1 MTRPQIRPVTRAE
14 MYVKAKRATPKRDL
28 ESPIQ
33 RAIAA
38 FLDLNFPEG
47 GDVFWSATM
56 NGVYVG
62 PKIRAQ
68 LTSSGVRP
76 GLYDIIIVP
85 LAGHPLVGKTFHLE
99 VKSDEGRLTREQSF
113 ILAALGPLGLARVV
127 RSPMDVQ
134 SYLLSQSF
142 NLRAR
147 L

>member
-1 MTRPQIRPVTRAE
+1 LSRPKIRPVTRAE
-14 MYVKAKRATPKRDL
+14 MYVSAKRAAPKRDL
-28 ESPIQ
+28 ESPVQ
-33 RAIAA
+33 RAIAEY
-38 FLDLNFPEG
+38 LDLNFPEG

-62 PKIRAQ
+62 PKVRAQ
-68 LTSSGVRP
+68 LKRSGVRP
-76 GLYDIIIVP
+76 GLYDIIVIP

-99 VKSDEGRLTREQSF
+99 VKSDEGSFTKEQRAIF
-113 ILAALGPLGLARVV
+113 NALGPLGLAALV

-134 SYLLSQSF
+134 NFLRAQQF